1 MEVFTGSSIFAED
14 AYWNVSATV
23 MRRFGCLQYLY
34 WSVSG
39 DDWVRAL
46 VENTSICW
54 SMIDALARFVW
65 IHGVIALSSECRLGT
80 ADEY

>member
-1 MEVFTGSSIFAED
+1 MRGALRQGTMAGMSGDDRCRMLCFGIRDAVEVFTGSSIFAED

-46 VENTSICW
+46 VENTSIC
-54 SMIDALARFVW
+54 
-65 IHGVIALSSECRLGT
+65 
-80 ADEY
+80 